1 MPGRE
6 LAGPVTVIN
15 RFEVKGDIDQFER
28 MFREHSQFLRRRA
41 DFEFLVTMQLIDR
54 PHVYV
59 HLGHW
64 RTLQAFLDTVHDET
78 FLGHVERLEPLV
90 ETEFDQA
97 VSAGRTVR
105 DDATTGSHSVVLL
118 RARVRGDWRTFER
131 GFAEFVDE
139 LATAGGFGGS
149 DLLRSIVR
157 PALYTGVLWWHDAD
171 ALDRALDSP
180 PVKAAV
186 DKLDDAADLV
196 VERTRHVAYER
207 VID

>member
-15 RFEVKGDIDQFER
+15 RFEVKGDIDKFER

-41 DFEFLVTMQLIDR
+41 DFEYLVTMQLVDR

-97 VSAGRTVR
+97 VSAGRLVR
-105 DDATTGSHSVVLL
+105 DSAQTGTDSVVLL

-131 GFAEFVDE
+131 GFTALVEE
-139 LATAGGFGGS
+139 LTAAGGFGGC

-157 PALYTGVLWWHDAD
+157 PALYTGVLWWRDAD
-171 ALDRALDSP
+171 ALDRAFDST
-180 PVKAAV
+180 PVEAAV
-186 DKLDDAADLV
+186 DKLGDAAELV